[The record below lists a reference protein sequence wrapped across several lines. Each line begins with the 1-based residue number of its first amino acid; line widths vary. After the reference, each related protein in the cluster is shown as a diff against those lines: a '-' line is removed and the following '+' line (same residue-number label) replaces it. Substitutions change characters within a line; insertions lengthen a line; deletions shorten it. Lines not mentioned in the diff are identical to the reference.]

1 MQRPGGAGVF
11 SVSRNLNFKESV
23 CLEQIIHKKS
33 PTFYVYLKW
42 KKANLNI
49 KYFIVIRYIQ
59 VTIKSCKNVE
69 WYETHI

>member
-1 MQRPGGAGVF
+1 MQIHRGAGDL
-11 SVSRNLNFKESV
+11 SISRNLDFKESV

-42 KKANLNI
+42 KKVNLNI

-59 VTIKSCKNVE
+59 VIIKSCKIVE